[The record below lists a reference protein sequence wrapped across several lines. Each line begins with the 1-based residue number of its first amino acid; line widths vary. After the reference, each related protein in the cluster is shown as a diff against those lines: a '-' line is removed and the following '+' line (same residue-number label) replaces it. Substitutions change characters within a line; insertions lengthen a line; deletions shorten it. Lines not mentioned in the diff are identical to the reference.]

1 MKKATSSLEVF
12 CTKFVY
18 VISAIMF
25 VALSFWAIKYKHGY
39 SFDYASEKVWS
50 TNDSLW
56 RNVLFLGVILLVLYG
71 LQAVLLRGEEKKQRK
86 RVRIFLVADMVLT
99 GIFAVLWVTG
109 SHIMPHADQLQ
120 VYWTSLDFSQGI
132 FTDMKAYFYM
142 CPQQYG
148 LAFLYECVLWI
159 WESYHLIQ
167 YINVIC
173 LLMILLLGYQ
183 ISDCLFESPRINLY
197 TIIVMNLFLPL
208 VFYVNFVYGEMG
220 TIATSMCSIWAVLKW
235 IKTGKKRYAVV
246 GIVTMAVAL
255 MLRLNMI
262 IVAIALAIVLC
273 VLGVREKSWRAFVLA
288 IALVVLPM
296 ANIELIEWTY
306 ELRSGLEVGDGI
318 PVTVNVAMG
327 MQQSWQG
334 AGAYNAYNHI
344 TFWNCGGDSEAAT
357 LVAKEDIAKRIEE
370 FRADLGMMRYFYQSK
385 IWEQWNVGS
394 FGSLI
399 MTNHFEAAP
408 FPPAQEVYGGKLQIP
423 VQNWMEYYL
432 FVIYFSALIYCVYGI
447 IFEKDLRKT
456 ILPMVV
462 IGGMIFSLLWE
473 AKARYVFP
481 YIVILLPVVAA
492 GLHTCHFGVE
502 KTVLRVKSMC
512 GGRKDG

>member
-1 MKKATSSLEVF
+1 MKKKTCSLEVL
-12 CTKFVY
+12 CTKFVF
-18 VISAIMF
+18 VISAVMF
-25 VALSFWAIKYKHGY
+25 LALSFWAMKYKHGY
-39 SFDYASEKVWS
+39 SLDYASEKVWS
-50 TNDSLW
+50 TNDSFW
-56 RNVLFLGVILLVLYG
+56 KNILFFGVIILVLYV
-71 LQAVLLRGEEKKQRK
+71 LQAVLLRGEEKKQK
-86 RVRIFLVADMVLT
+86 KNVRIFLVVDMVLI
-99 GIFAVLWVTG
+99 GIVAAVWVTG

-120 VYWTSLDFSQGI
+120 VYWTALDFSQGI

-167 YINVIC
+167 YINVVF
-173 LLMILLLGYQ
+173 LLLILLWGYQ
-183 ISDCLFESPRINLY
+183 ISDCLFESQRINLY
-197 TIIVMNLFLPL
+197 TIIVMNLFFPL

-220 TIATSMCSIWAVLKW
+220 TIAASMCSIWGVLKW

-246 GIVTMAVAL
+246 GVVAMMFAL

-262 IVAIALAIVLC
+262 IVAIALVMVLC
-273 VLGVREKSWRAFVLA
+273 ILGVREKSWRALVLA
-288 IALVVLPM
+288 VALMILPL
-296 ANIELIEWTY
+296 ANIQLIEWTY
-306 ELRSGLEVGDGI
+306 GLRSGFEVGDGI

-408 FPPAQEVYGGKLQIP
+408 FPPAQEIYGGKLQVP
-423 VQNWMEYYL
+423 VQNWMERYL
-432 FVIYFSALIYCVYGI
+432 FVIYFAALIYCVYGI
-447 IFEKDLRKT
+447 IYEKDLRKT
-456 ILPMVV
+456 ILPMIL

-481 YIVILLPVVAA
+481 YVVILMPTVAA
-492 GLHTCHFGVE
+492 GIHMCHFGVE
-502 KTVLRVKSMC
+502 KTVSRAKC
-512 GGRKDG
+512 ICDGRKNG